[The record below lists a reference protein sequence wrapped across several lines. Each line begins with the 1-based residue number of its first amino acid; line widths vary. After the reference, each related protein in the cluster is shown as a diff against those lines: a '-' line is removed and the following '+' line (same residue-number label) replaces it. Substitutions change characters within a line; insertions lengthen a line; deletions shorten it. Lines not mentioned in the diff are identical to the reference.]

1 MYNIKDA
8 DVMLKAFSHSLFLV
22 MSLMLLGQNAT
33 IRGFVYD
40 KSSGEPIMFANV
52 YLKGTTLGAAT
63 DLKGYFAI
71 TQVPPGKYTLLVTYL
86 GYDTIREE
94 IVVQPHEFIN
104 KKYYMQKSTKVLKT
118 VEISALRSRDTTRT
132 QVSVEKV
139 DPIQIKQLPT
149 FGTPDLAQYLTNIPG
164 IITTG
169 DQGGQLYIRG
179 GSTIQNKVIL
189 DGMVIYNPFHS
200 IGFFSVFET
209 EIIRNVD
216 VYTGGFGAQYGG
228 RISSIMDITTRDGN
242 KKRWSGFVSGSP
254 FGLNTVIEGPIK
266 KQQEDS
272 PGAITIILAGKNS
285 FLSQTSPVVYRY
297 VDTAGL
303 PFDYQDIYGKIT
315 FHADN
320 GSKVNFFGFNF
331 TDKADYQNVAYYHWK
346 AHGAGA
352 NFLLLPAGVPT
363 TVEGVVAYSDYDI
376 TLTDPSHLPKYSS
389 ISGFNVGLTVNYYLP
404 KQAEIKFGL
413 EMLGF
418 STDLQLYNA
427 LMRLIQQKEN
437 TTEFAGYVTYKKI
450 IKKLILEPGFRL
462 HTYPSLSEI
471 SPEPRFSLKYNLS
484 KKVSLKSAGGFYSQ
498 NLLSSTSDR
507 DIVNLFYGFLSGP
520 DNLQDKFEGKD
531 VTSRL
536 QKAQHAIFGIE
547 LGPFAKY
554 LTLGIEAYYKNFS
567 QLITLNRNKIYDD
580 SPDYSD
586 KPDYLKKDFIIEK
599 GYADGIETSIKYQSN
614 IFYAWVVYTFG
625 YVRRTDGLITYYP
638 HYDRR
643 HNVNVILTYT
653 PGDIKKY
660 EFSLRWNLG
669 SGFPFTQSTGYY
681 PSLTWNNDF
690 TQSVD
695 QTQMQLGILYGPY
708 NNARLPYYHRLDL
721 SAKRIFY
728 LSENTKLEMQ
738 LSVTNAYNRKN
749 IFYVDRITGKVVYQ
763 LPILPSLYVALR
775 F

>member
-1 MYNIKDA
+1 
-8 DVMLKAFSHSLFLV
+8 MLKAFSHSLFLV

-71 TQVPPGKYTLLVTYL
+71 TQVPAGKYTLLVTYL

-94 IVVQPHEFIN
+94 MVVQPHEFIN
-104 KKYYMQKSTKVLKT
+104 KKFYMQKSTKVLRA

-266 KQQEDS
+266 KQKENS

-303 PFDYQDIYGKIT
+303 PFDYQDIYGKLT

-346 AHGAGA
+346 AHGVGT

-376 TLTDPSHLPKYSS
+376 TLTDPSNVPKYSS

-520 DNLQDKFEGKD
+520 DNLQNKFEGKD

-536 QKAQHAIFGIE
+536 QKAQHAIFGVE

-599 GYADGIETSIKYQSN
+599 GYANGIETSIKYQSN
-614 IFYAWVVYTFG
+614 IFYAWVVYTLGF
-625 YVRRTDGLITYYP
+625 VRRTDGLFTYYP

-681 PSLTWNNDF
+681 PSLTWNDDF

-708 NNARLPYYHRLDL
+708 NNARLPYYHRLDV

-728 LSENTKLEMQ
+728 LSENTKFEMQ